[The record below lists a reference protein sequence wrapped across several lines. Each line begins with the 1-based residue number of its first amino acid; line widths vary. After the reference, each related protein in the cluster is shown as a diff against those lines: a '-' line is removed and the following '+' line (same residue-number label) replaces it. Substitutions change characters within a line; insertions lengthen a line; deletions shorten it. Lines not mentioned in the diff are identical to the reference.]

1 MTKSLVVAAA
11 LLTAPFALA
20 ACDAPSD
27 EPDVVSKQL
36 QDADLPIEDALSA
49 VDEAAPDAIVI
60 EAEFQSGVDA
70 GYYEVLAI
78 EGEDLIV
85 FEVEASR
92 PAVAFEVERRRAD
105 EERLARARRHR
116 HLRRRLAAAL
126 ADMTDRRAGERIRL
140 ARLLPSEIV
149 VELLDRRGN
158 ARRIRQALAD

>member
-20 ACDAPSD
+20 ACDAPND

-36 QDADLPIEDALSA
+36 QDADLPLEDALLA

-60 EAEFQSGVDA
+60 EAEFLSGVDA

-78 EGEDLIV
+78 EGKDEVL

-92 PAVAFEVERRRAD
+92 PAIAVEVERRGANAD
-105 EERLARARRHR
+105 RLERARKHR
-116 HLRRRLAAAL
+116 HARRRLAAAL
-126 ADMTDRRAGERIRL
+126 ADMQGRRAGERIRF
-140 ARLLPSEIV
+140 AQLLSREILID
-149 VELLDRRGN
+149 LLDRRGK